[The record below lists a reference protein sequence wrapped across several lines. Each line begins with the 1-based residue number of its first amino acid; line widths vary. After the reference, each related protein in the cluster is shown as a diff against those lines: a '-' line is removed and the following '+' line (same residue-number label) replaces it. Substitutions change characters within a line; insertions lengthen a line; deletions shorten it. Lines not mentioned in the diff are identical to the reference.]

1 MSLSDTSIRR
11 PVFAWMVMAALMI
24 FGLISYQRMGV
35 SQLPNIDF
43 PVVNVSLTWS
53 GAAPE
58 VMEKDVVDTVEQA
71 MMTVQG
77 VKEVSSTIRQG
88 QASVTIELELG
99 RDIDAAV
106 QDIQAKINQ
115 AQRHLPKDLDPPVVS
130 RSNPAD
136 QPIMWIAVTS
146 ERTKVQLMEYVE
158 KYLRDKFTSVNGVGE
173 VSLGGYIDPN
183 FRVWIDNQKLNSYEL
198 TAQDVMDAIS
208 QGHNEVPAGRIET
221 ALAEQSVRVM
231 GEAKS
236 AEEFGNILISTRG
249 GKPIFTPIRLNQV
262 ARVEDG
268 LADIRRITRFNGTP
282 AVGLGIKK
290 QSGSNDVAIAHAV
303 KARLAE
309 VKKGLPADI
318 HMNVVFDR
326 TKFIEESIHDLTFTL
341 ILSALITSLVCWFFL
356 GAWSA
361 TLNIL
366 LAIPTSI
373 LGTFIIIYFL
383 HFTLNTFTVL
393 GLSLAVGIVVDDS
406 IMVLEN
412 IVRFREHG
420 EDKVSA
426 ASKGANQ
433 ITGAAVATTMAIT
446 AIFIPVIFISGIMGK
461 FFFEF
466 GITIA
471 VAVALSLLEALM
483 LTPMRCSQFLQVGRS
498 TDFGRGV
505 DDGFRRL
512 AAFYGKTLGWALRHS
527 WLVIFISL
535 VMFAASFLIVGL
547 LRKEFVP
554 PQDQSMFMVSLQAPP
569 GASLPYTDKL
579 FKQAESFVASRP
591 ETLRYFSSVGGFGGG
606 EVNKGIIF
614 VTFKDPKDRPLSAEV
629 GLKNDSGH
637 RLSQGDLMGI
647 FRKELNK
654 IKDLKAR
661 IQDLSLSGFSAQRG
675 FPIEFSVR
683 GPDWD
688 KLVEYSDSM
697 QEQMAKSGLMTD
709 VDSDYQPGASEVRVE
724 PDRKKADDRGV
735 SMQNIGSAVNVL
747 FGGELAGKY
756 SSADRRYDIRVQLE
770 SDQRV
775 NMADIDSVQVWN
787 NRGERVQLK
796 DVVRVAERPTAL
808 TITRRARERAIS
820 VYANVAPG
828 KSQTDA
834 IARAQ
839 KIAKDTLPD
848 GYRAILGGT
857 SQTFQESSNGMAMVF
872 ILGILV
878 AYMVI
883 GSQYNSFL
891 QPFIVLLALPFS
903 ISGAFLALL
912 AGNQSLNLYSI
923 IGIILLMGIV
933 KKNSILLVDF
943 TNQVRGEGK
952 KVREALLVACPIRL
966 RPILMTSLA
975 TIAAAVPPALAIGA
989 GAEVRAPM
997 AIAVM
1002 GGVAVSTFFTLF
1014 VVPCVYNLT
1023 VRDSWAV
1030 YTAKPQ

>member
-1 MSLSDTSIRR
+1 MSLSDTAIRR

-24 FGLISYQRMGV
+24 FGLISYNRMGV

-43 PVVNVSLTWS
+43 PVINVSLTWT

-58 VMEKDVVDTVEQA
+58 VMEKDVVDTIEQA
-71 MMTVQG
+71 MMTIQG

-88 QASVTIELELG
+88 QASVTVELELG

-136 QPIMWIAVTS
+136 QPIMWVAVTS

-158 KYLRDKFTSVNGVGE
+158 KYLRDKFTSVSGVGE
-173 VSLGGYIDPN
+173 VTLGGYIDPN
-183 FRVWIDNQKLNSYEL
+183 FRVWIDNKKLNDLEL
-198 TAQDVMDAIS
+198 TAGDVMDAIA
-208 QGHNEVPAGRIET
+208 QGHNEVPAGTIET
-221 ALAEQSVRVM
+221 EKTEQSVRVM
-231 GEAKS
+231 GEAKTP
-236 AEEFGNILISTRG
+236 EEFGNILITTRG
-249 GKPIFTPIRLNQV
+249 GKPIFKPIKITDV

-268 LADIRRITRFNGTP
+268 LADIRRITRFNGQP
-282 AVGLGIKK
+282 SVGLGIKK

-303 KARLAE
+303 KKRLEE
-309 VKKGLPADI
+309 VKKTLPSDI

-326 TKFIEESIHDLTFTL
+326 TKFIEDSIHDLTFTL
-341 ILSALITSLVCWFFL
+341 VLSALITSLVCWFFL

-373 LGTFIIIYFL
+373 LGTFIVIYFL
-383 HFTLNTFTVL
+383 GFTLNTFTVL

-426 ASKGANQ
+426 AAKGANQ
-433 ITGAAVATTMAIT
+433 IAGAALATTMAIT

-483 LTPMRCSQFLQVGRS
+483 LTPMRCSQFLQTGRT

-505 DDGFRRL
+505 DQGFKNL

-527 WLVIFISL
+527 WLVIFMSL
-535 VMFAASFLIVGL
+535 VIFGASFKLMAL

-569 GASLPYTDKL
+569 GSSLAFTDARFKEAEKL
-579 FKQAESFVASRP
+579 TTGHP
-591 ETLRYFSSVGGFGGG
+591 ELLRYFASIGGFGGG

-614 VTFKDPKDRPLSAEV
+614 ATFKEPKDRPIDA
-629 GLKNDSGH
+629 KTGH
-637 RLSQGDLMGI
+637 RLSQADLMGI
-647 FRKELNK
+647 YRKELNTVK
-654 IKDLKAR
+654 NLKAR

-675 FPIEFSVR
+675 FPIEFSIR

-688 KLVEYSDSM
+688 KLVEYSDAM
-697 QEQMAKSGLMTD
+697 QDKMSKSGMMTD

-724 PDRKKADDRGV
+724 PDRKKADEHGV
-735 SMQNIGSAVNVL
+735 SMATIGSAVNTL
-747 FGGELAGKY
+747 FGGDLAGKY

-775 NMADIDSVQVWN
+775 SMADIDNIWVWN

-796 DVVRVAERPTAL
+796 DVVNVVERPTAL
-808 TITRRARERAIS
+808 TITRKARERAIS

-834 IARAQ
+834 IAQAQ
-839 KIAKDTLPD
+839 KIAKDILPD
-848 GYRAILGGT
+848 GYKAILGGT
-857 SQTFQESSNGMAMVF
+857 SQTFQESSNGMGMVF
-872 ILGILV
+872 VLGILV

-903 ISGAFLALL
+903 ISGAFLALKI
-912 AGNQSLNLYSI
+912 GNQSLNLYSM

-943 TNQVRGEGK
+943 TNQVRGQGK
-952 KVREALLVACPIRL
+952 KVHEALLTACPIRL

-975 TIAAAVPPALAIGA
+975 TIAAAIPPAVAVGA
-989 GAEVRAPM
+989 GAEARAPM
-997 AIAVM
+997 AIAVI

-1014 VVPCVYNLT
+1014 VVPCVYRLT

-1030 YTAKPQ
+1030 KNISDVQEV